1 MKNKKWILFDLDGT
15 LTESGIGITN
25 SVRYSL
31 KKFGIEENDYD
42 VLKRFIGPPLIDAFM
57 EIYKFSKEDAKQA
70 VSYYR
75 EYYRETGLFEN
86 AIYDG
91 VAKLLTAL
99 KDAGKTLFIATAKPE
114 DFTLRILKHFDL
126 TKYFTFIA
134 CATLDGTRLTKED
147 VISYAINEGKITDVS
162 QAVMIGDRKQDILGA
177 KAFNMNS
184 VGVLY
189 GYGSREE
196 LETAGADFIAETA
209 DDILSLLI

>member
-25 SVRYSL
+25 SVKYAL

-57 EIYKFSKEDAKQA
+57 EIYGFSKEDAKKA

-86 AIYDG
+86 AVYSGI
-91 VAKLLTAL
+91 VKLLTTL
-99 KDAGKTLFIATAKPE
+99 KDAGKTLFIATAKPD
-114 DFTLRILKHFDL
+114 DFSMRILKHFDL
-126 TKYFTFIA
+126 AKYFSFFA
-134 CATLDGTRLTKED
+134 CATFDGTRLTKDD
-147 VISYAINEGKITDVS
+147 VISYAITEGNITDVS

-177 KAFNMNS
+177 KAFNMDS

-196 LETAGADFIAETA
+196 LETAGVDYIAETA
-209 DDILSLLI
+209 DDILELLI